1 MEIRLVRPDITFKF
15 QYEEMIGEWL
25 AYGGRLNP
33 GALQNNGNSYETW
46 LQWIDEDAH
55 EDTCPPEAVPQTMY
69 FAVRNDGKLIGA
81 VTVRHK
87 LNEQTNKSSGGGHV
101 GFGVRPT
108 ERRKGY
114 AKEILRLA
122 LNKLAERG
130 INDVMINCASD
141 NIGSEKTILACGAAF
156 QDEVVNNEGEK
167 AKRFWIR
174 DNNIGFLTT
183 KEGKE

>member
-1 MEIRLVRPDITFKF
+1 MMNIRLVRPNMTLKT
-15 QYEEMIGEWL
+15 QYEEMMDEWL

-33 GALQNNGNSYETW
+33 GALQNNGSSFETW
-46 LQWIDEDAH
+46 LQWMDDDAH
-55 EDTCPPEAVPQTMY
+55 ENTCPPESTPQTMY
-69 FAVRNDGKLIGA
+69 FAVRDDNKLVGA

-87 LNEQTNKSSGGGHV
+87 LNEQTNNSSGGGHV

-122 LNKLAERG
+122 LKELAERG
-130 INDVMINCASD
+130 IKDVMINCASD
-141 NIGSEKTILACGAAF
+141 NISSEKTILACGATF
-156 QDEVVNNEGEK
+156 QDEVMNDKDER

-174 DNNIGFLTT
+174 DNIV
-183 KEGKE
+183 